1 MKCRILGLFIESRL
15 GFLGVKMK
23 NEFMAR
29 IISHPDLRG
38 GEPCIKGTRIPV
50 SMIVANVAQGLTR
63 QDIIREYPQL
73 RDEDITA
80 ALMYA
85 SESVHQESIYA
96 LGA

>member
-1 MKCRILGLFIESRL
+1 
-15 GFLGVKMK
+15 MK

-85 SESVHQESIYA
+85 SESVPRIESQPCPL
-96 LGA
+96 LGGNAERIR

>member
-1 MKCRILGLFIESRL
+1 
-15 GFLGVKMK
+15 MK
-23 NEFMAR
+23 NEYMTR
-29 IISHPDLRG
+29 IFSHPDLRG

-50 SMIVANVAQGLTR
+50 SLIVASVAQGLSR

-73 RDEDITA
+73 KDEDITA

-85 SESVHQESIYA
+85 SESVQQESVYA